1 MPPSI
6 MVGTWP
12 QKGHRLETFIEGTSM
27 RLLSMD
33 TLNLAQSRKQRF
45 ALSDRQPAPDMTH
58 HSPELLQRTP
68 TVSNDDVAD
77 PRYWTTYDHYMIER
91 EARALRREYL
101 YRLIANGWRRLRAR
115 LTASSPVSAGGPHR

>member
-1 MPPSI
+1 
-6 MVGTWP
+6 
-12 QKGHRLETFIEGTSM
+12 M
-27 RLLSMD
+27 RLLSIN
-33 TLNLAQSRKQRF
+33 TLDLPQTRKQPL

-58 HSPELLQRTP
+58 HSPELLQCTP
-68 TVSNDDVAD
+68 TASDDDVAD

-91 EARALRREYL
+91 EARAARREYL